1 MICVNK
7 ILNKYSKI
15 YKDTLIN
22 NSFSSKDEM
31 IYKYKKRLDE
41 MYNSSVYQEHNVY
54 PTMNVELIYAVI
66 AMCLELKDE
75 GLTDDEIIN
84 NVNFAFEK
92 RRTKFKLLI
101 KFIDL
106 FPISYKIAKKWNLND
121 HAKRIKDKS
130 LNYDSFNVTNN
141 QIEYKISKCM
151 YVEIFKYFGIRKLC
165 KIFCMT
171 DEIAY
176 SCLTKHVNFKRYSDL
191 SNGKSC
197 HDVIKKI
204 K

>member
-1 MICVNK
+1 MNK

-92 RRTKFKLLI
+92 KEQ
-101 KFIDL
+101 
-106 FPISYKIAKKWNLND
+106 NLN
-121 HAKRIKDKS
+121 
-130 LNYDSFNVTNN
+130 
-141 QIEYKISKCM
+141 C
-151 YVEIFKYFGIRKLC
+151 
-165 KIFCMT
+165 
-171 DEIAY
+171 
-176 SCLTKHVNFKRYSDL
+176 
-191 SNGKSC
+191 
-197 HDVIKKI
+197 
-204 K
+204 